1 MPTWSV
7 EYLCHH
13 CIVSYKSF
21 VQTLYESSTALGFKR
36 SDNIDQGKYSLLET
50 IQNLELA
57 NRKLKQE
64 VGFEISFISTKAKYF
79 KISNMKVKIQMTES
93 KGKEYKEVDRK
104 LKKEELNFFRRTNQQ
119 LKSQIEAI
127 MTSK

>member
-1 MPTWSV
+1 MKFN
-7 EYLCHH
+7 L
-13 CIVSYKSF
+13 F
-21 VQTLYESSTALGFKR
+21 Q
-36 SDNIDQGKYSLLET
+36 LLM
-50 IQNLELA
+50 QHL
-57 NRKLKQE
+57 
-64 VGFEISFISTKAKYF
+64 YF